1 MGMKIIMLP
10 MFVLTLCAAA
20 PAQSPSSEVRATPV
34 GQWNLVETRRIWNR
48 APHNAFTDLVRHND
62 RWYCVFREGKSHVS
76 PDGALRVLTSTDGT
90 NWKSAALIT
99 SDTADLRDAKI
110 TVTPKGQLMLS
121 GAGALHPGG
130 GYKHQSMVWFSW
142 DGLHWSKGTAV
153 GDKDNWLWRTTW
165 APNEAAYGF
174 GYHTGGSRGLRFF
187 TSKDGR
193 TFHRLI
199 ETVDAPG
206 SYPNESSIVFDAD
219 GTAHCLLRQ
228 DGQPKDGF
236 LGTAKPPYKDW
247 TWRSLKVRVGGPHMI
262 RLPDGRYMAAVRLYE
277 GTVRTSLCEIDVK
290 DATLTEVLK
299 LPSGGDTSYAGL
311 VWHDD
316 QLWISYYS
324 SHEGKTSI
332 YLARAKPTKP

>member
-1 MGMKIIMLP
+1 MGMKTIMHPILV
-10 MFVLTLCAAA
+10 MTLCAVAS
-20 PAQSPSSEVRATPV
+20 AQSPSSEVRIAPAGKWEMV
-34 GQWNLVETRRIWNR
+34 DTRRIWKR

-62 RWYCVFREGKSHVS
+62 RWYCVFREGKAHVS
-76 PDGALRVLTSTDGT
+76 PDGALRVLTSMDG
-90 NWKSAALIT
+90 NRWRSAALIT
-99 SDTADLRDAKI
+99 SDSADLRDAKI

-121 GAGALHPGG
+121 GAGALRPGG

-142 DGLHWSKGTAV
+142 DGLHWSKGTVV

-165 APNEAAYGF
+165 SPKGAAYGF
-174 GYHTGGSRGLRFF
+174 GYNTAGSRGLRFF

-193 TFHRLI
+193 KFERLI
-199 ETVDAPG
+199 DTVDVPG

-236 LGTAKPPYKDW
+236 LGTASPPYKDW
-247 TWRSLKVRVGGPHMI
+247 TWRSLEVRLGGPHMI
-262 RLPDGRYMAAVRLYE
+262 RLPDGRYMAAVRLYD
-277 GTVRTSLCEIDVK
+277 GAVRTSLCEIDVK
-290 DATLTEVLK
+290 GAKLTEVLK

-324 SHEGKTSI
+324 SHEGTTSI